1 MKIPVY
7 TLAAAAVALLL
18 SGNSCHVNAITTQE
32 AIDMRTN
39 LEAELVL
46 FKKKDAYRLRD
57 HKARGEKNGDEDAEL
72 PISKRY
78 PKGDPKSRKTG
89 SVKGSSSSVTAVAN
103 RTKRKLLATKLN
115 ILKLAETASEEDLTA
130 MLSVYEELAELQIAV
145 AEKRTEKGLHRGSIK
160 EKRQEL
166 DSIASKYGG
175 LKKDSARPHK
185 KKGASKREVGTQFS
199 EEEAKKV
206 KDLRKQLNSVTDEAE
221 AEAIRA
227 KLQEIYDTLKFAEHD
242 KALAKEK
249 EYRAKKQASIAEQQ
263 AARKAKKDRAP
274 KTKADKGIRGDKR
287 KPSRK

>member
-32 AIDMRTN
+32 AIDLRTN
-39 LEAELVL
+39 LEAELSL

-57 HKARGEKNGDEDAEL
+57 HKARGANNGDEDAE
-72 PISKRY
+72 PQKSKRY
-78 PKGDPKSRKTG
+78 PKGDSKSRKTG

-103 RTKRKLLATKLN
+103 RTKRKMLTLKLH

-166 DSIASKYGG
+166 DNIASKYGG
-175 LKKDSARPHK
+175 LKKDSARPK
-185 KKGASKREVGTQFS
+185 KKGTSKKEQQFS

-227 KLQEIYDTLKFAEHD
+227 KLQEIYETLKFAEHD
-242 KALAKEK
+242 KAMAKEK
-249 EYRAKKQASIAEQQ
+249 EYRAKKQASIADHQ
-263 AARKAKKDRAP
+263 AARKAKKERMP
-274 KTKADKGIRGDKR
+274 KTKADKGLR
-287 KPSRK
+287 KPTRK

>member
-1 MKIPVY
+1 
-7 TLAAAAVALLL
+7 
-18 SGNSCHVNAITTQE
+18 
-32 AIDMRTN
+32 
-39 LEAELVL
+39 LEAELSL

-57 HKARGEKNGDEDAEL
+57 HKARGANNGDEDAE
-72 PISKRY
+72 PQKSKRY
-78 PKGDPKSRKTG
+78 PKGDSKSRKTG

-103 RTKRKLLATKLN
+103 RTKRKMLTLKLH
-115 ILKLAETASEEDLTA
+115 ILELAETASEEDLTA

-166 DSIASKYGG
+166 DAIASKYGG
-175 LKKDSARPHK
+175 LKKDSARTKK

-227 KLQEIYDTLKFAEHD
+227 KLQEIYETLKFAEHD
-242 KALAKEK
+242 KAMAKEK
-249 EYRAKKQASIAEQQ
+249 EYRAKKQASIADHQ
-263 AARKAKKDRAP
+263 AARKAKKERMP
-274 KTKADKGIRGDKR
+274 KTKADKGLLTLHFVLCVHA
-287 KPSRK
+287 